1 MAENFNGEIME
12 KKAGLEEDKIEK
24 EMNMEIPPEIKS
36 VMEKLEKSGYEVF
49 AVGGCVRD
57 LLLDRKPG
65 DWDLCGSAKPE
76 DIRKIFPKTFY
87 ENNFGTTTILTG
99 SEDKT
104 LSEIEY
110 TPFRKEGKYSDKRHP
125 DEIVWAEKL
134 EDDLARRD
142 FTVNAMAL
150 RFRSGQAPEVI
161 DIFDGREDL
170 EKKLIRAVGEPNERF
185 NEDALRML
193 RAPRFAAQLGFEI
206 EEKTKKAIQNNAE
219 WLRAISKERV
229 RDELAKIL
237 TTEKAA
243 EGIMTLRELG
253 LLKFILPELE
263 EGWGVTQN
271 KHHAYTVFEHSVRSL
286 DFATK
291 EGYNLEVR
299 LAALLHDVGKPRTK
313 TGEGSE
319 SHFYGHDR
327 LSAKMAARIM
337 ERLKFPRESVAKVI
351 KLIRA
356 HMFKYN
362 TNPALESVTTD
373 AAVRRIIRRVGEE
386 NIWDLAKLRLADRAG
401 SGVKKIEKFDNR
413 HFKFRVEKLLRD
425 PISLKQLA
433 IGGNELMDALRIK
446 PGPGGGGPKV
456 GWLLNAL
463 FQEVLDD
470 PEKNKKEYLLGRLR
484 ELDKEP
490 DEKLQEWADAAKREM
505 GLLEEQAEEELKEKY
520 YVK

>member
-1 MAENFNGEIME
+1 ME
-12 KKAGLEEDKIEK
+12 KFDSSKENRTEK
-24 EMNMEIPPEIKS
+24 ELTMEIPPEIKQAI
-36 VMEKLEKSGYEVF
+36 ETLEKSGYEVF

-57 LLLDRKPG
+57 SLIARKPG
-65 DWDLCGSAKPE
+65 DWDLTGNAKPE
-76 DIRKIFPKTFY
+76 DIQKIFTRTFY

-99 SEDKT
+99 SQDKT
-104 LSEIEY
+104 LAEIEY

-150 RFRSGQAPEVI
+150 ELAKGGASKIV
-161 DIFDGREDL
+161 DVFDGQEDL
-170 EKKLIRAVGEPNERF
+170 KKKLIRTVGEPNERF
-185 NEDALRML
+185 GEDALRML
-193 RAPRFAAQLGFEI
+193 RAPRFAVQLGFEI
-206 EEKTKKAIQNNAE
+206 EQNTKKAIQDNAE
-219 WLRAISKERV
+219 WLRAISKERI
-229 RDELAKIL
+229 RDELVKIL
-237 TTEKAA
+237 MAEKAA
-243 EGIMTLRELG
+243 DGIIMLREIG
-253 LLKFILPELE
+253 LLKYILPELE

-271 KHHAYTVFEHSVRSL
+271 KHHAYTVFDHNVRSL
-286 DFATK
+286 DFSAK
-291 EGYNLEVR
+291 EGFNLEVR

-313 TGEGSE
+313 TGEGPE
-319 SHFYGHDR
+319 SHFYGHDH

-337 ERLKFPRESVAKVI
+337 ERLKFPRESIVKVI
-351 KLIRA
+351 NLIRT

-362 TNPALESVTTD
+362 TNPELEAVTTD

-433 IGGNELMDALRIK
+433 IDGNDAMEAAKI
-446 PGPGGGGPKV
+446 PPSPKV

-470 PEKNKKEYLLGRLR
+470 PEKNNKEYLVHRLK
-484 ELDKEP
+484 ELSKESG
-490 DEKLQEWADAAKREM
+490 EKLKELADAAKREI
-505 GLLEEQAEEELKEKY
+505 GLLEEQAEEEIKEKY
-520 YVK
+520 RVK